1 VVVGEEV
8 ILDIILEILVD
19 LLEEVVF
26 VVMVV
31 HHPLLLSHQQLELHS
46 QELLEQLHLLDGV
59 IKVVLEV
66 ETLQI
71 VKVAE
76 EAVLAVLVLLVLIVL
91 LTMVKVVLVYK
102 CQQHL
107 EILLK
112 IMEHLV
118 QQVLQHQ
125 MDMIP
130 LVNIGLLVEVLVL
143 MDLTHQYLEE
153 QEVEVHFLLVY
164 LLKMELILQVVEVPV
179 VDLLVD

>member
-1 VVVGEEV
+1 MY
-8 ILDIILEILVD
+8 

-31 HHPLLLSHQQLELHS
+31 HHLLLLSHQKLELHS
-46 QELLEQLHLLDGV
+46 QEILEQRHLLDGV
-59 IKVVLEV
+59 IKVVVEV

-76 EAVLAVLVLLVLIVL
+76 EVVLEVLVLLVLIVL
-91 LTMVKVVLVYK
+91 LILVEVVLVYK

-112 IMEHLV
+112 IMKHLV

-125 MDMIP
+125 MDTIP
-130 LVNIGLLVEVLVL
+130 LVNTGLLVEVLVL
-143 MDLTHQYLEE
+143 MALTHQYLAE
-153 QEVEVHFLLVY
+153 QEVVVLCLAHLLEMD
-164 LLKMELILQVVEVPV
+164 LLLLAVGVPV

>member
-1 VVVGEEV
+1 VLVVLVVNGLQRKKAQLELHHILEHQLLPLVVVGEEV

-46 QELLEQLHLLDGV
+46 QELLEQLHPLDGV

-76 EAVLAVLVLLVLIVL
+76 AVVLEVLVLLVLIVL

-130 LVNIGLLVEVLVL
+130 LVNIGLLV
-143 MDLTHQYLEE
+143 
-153 QEVEVHFLLVY
+153 VE
-164 LLKMELILQVVEVPV
+164 MV
-179 VDLLVD
+179 VDMDRREIH